1 MNYIERVL
9 VLQNFTYTIIYIN
22 YNNNR
27 FLNTISIMNLST
39 ALLLQIRIQID
50 LSHNNTVLNVSGGP
64 GVFERARNA
73 KMMPP

>member
-1 MNYIERVL
+1 MNYIEYL
-9 VLQNFTYTIIYIN
+9 YFKTSHTIIYIN